1 MILIVAAM
9 DEEVAAVSERMADIC
24 KENHSHVHFI
34 VGKLAG
40 STIVLMKS
48 GVGKGSAAMS
58 MSIAM
63 EHYPV
68 TQVFN
73 VGTAGGLTKEED
85 VLDLVISSRVVQYDY
100 DTSPLDGPEGKGLW
114 FDADPSLM
122 KAAMQVSEELMLR
135 THTGLIASGDR
146 FVNRPLAYDLIK
158 EFPKAICAE
167 MEAGSIAQVC
177 AHYGVPFV
185 ILRSLSDVAIKD
197 GNHLTFDEYK
207 ILASQRSAQLCEGF
221 VHHLNRNE
229 E

>member
-9 DEEVAAVSERMADIC
+9 DEEVAAVSERMADIR

-146 FVNRPLAYDLIK
+146 FVNRPLAYDFNQRVSKSYL
-158 EFPKAICAE
+158 CRN
-167 MEAGSIAQVC
+167 GSRQHC
-177 AHYGVPFV
+177 PGLCP
-185 ILRSLSDVAIKD
+185 LRRSFRDPQIIVGCGNQGRKSSD
-197 GNHLTFDEYK
+197 F
-207 ILASQRSAQLCEGF
+207 R
-221 VHHLNRNE
+221 
-229 E
+229 